1 VKQSAHYPQTHLET
15 TIAVSSNELPYFTHM
30 NKERSLNSGDFIGDF
45 TKILGDYLAMDLV

>member
-45 TKILGDYLAMDLV
+45 TKVLGDYLAMDLV